1 MKKKIALGVLTLAL
15 TIGGATAAF
24 AETDL
29 SKAGEL
35 KDLYKQMFI
44 VQKQIVDKQVE
55 AGAMT
60 KEEAESAKKFIDQNQ
75 EYRNQAIDG
84 GDLGGFYGQHCGGYG
99 PNMMNQGP
107 SATNYNL

>member
-15 TIGGATAAF
+15 MIGGATTAF
-24 AETDL
+24 AETGL
-29 SKAGEL
+29 SKTGEL
-35 KDLYKQMFI
+35 KDLYNQMFT

-60 KEEAESAKKFIDQNQ
+60 KEEAKSAKEFIDQNQ
-75 EYRNQAIDG
+75 KYRNQAIDQ

-99 PNMMNQGP
+99 PNMMYQDP
-107 SATNYNL
+107 SSTNYNL